1 MLKIIFPTKLCITLS
16 YDLLKFTISHQLWSE
31 LCAVKVFLNLP
42 SYIGHTLQFMTLV
55 GKGKIKNFSNM
66 ENFKKKIRLRGTNE
80 GNH

>member
-1 MLKIIFPTKLCITLS
+1 MLKIIFLTKLCITLS
-16 YDLLKFTISHQLWSE
+16 YDLLKFTISNQLWSE
-31 LCAVKVFLNLP
+31 LCAVKVFLNLT